1 MVKQSIQWQPM
12 VFFVAKGGPNACGS
26 GCSEW
31 IAAEGHFDR
40 GAEQRLRDFLGSVE
54 GRNLPIFFNSRGGYA
69 REAQLIGLILRARRM
84 AAGIGRT
91 IPDGCRGAVATDASC
106 RRVLQSGRESK
117 AQLRTTDAQCSSACV
132 YAFIGAS
139 TRRVSIDARIGI
151 HGNRIDPKMLGAEVA
166 PKIEDLHLSL
176 KRFLL
181 DMGIDPGLVD
191 AAAKVRADRVRYL
204 TRDEIAKFG
213 IEIPTS
219 YQTHWMPHR
228 DPSGQRFVLKSIT
241 QSKGADGKEFRTTN
255 VRLWCAGP
263 GFGVW
268 FGYQR
273 EVPTNEVD
281 VATSIRVAAGGREF
295 MLGLGTKGPN
305 DYRSAIADREFLQA
319 AIAVP
324 DILITETFSPQNAA
338 SWSRQVKLS
347 TDGLAKALDEGQT
360 DCSWPKFLSPVG
372 AGIGQRAL
380 GHDPSAPVL
389 VPRHRP

>member
-1 MVKQSIQWQPM
+1 M
-12 VFFVAKGGPNACGS
+12 
-26 GCSEW
+26 
-31 IAAEGHFDR
+31 
-40 GAEQRLRDFLGSVE
+40 
-54 GRNLPIFFNSRGGYA
+54 
-69 REAQLIGLILRARRM
+69 IGLILRARRM
-84 AAGIGRT
+84 AAGIGQT
-91 IPDGCRGAVATDASC
+91 IPDGCRGAVATDESC
-106 RRVLQSGRESK
+106 RRVLQPGRESK

-139 TRRVSIDARIGI
+139 TRRVPIDARIGI
-151 HGNRIDPKMLGAEVA
+151 HENRIDPKMLGAEEA

-176 KRFLL
+176 KRYLL

-191 AAAKVRADRVRYL
+191 AAAKVRPDRVRYL

-213 IEIPTS
+213 IEIQSS
-219 YQTHWMPHR
+219 YETRWMPYR

-255 VRLWCAGP
+255 IHLSCAGP
-263 GFGVW
+263 AGFGVW

-295 MLGLGTKGPN
+295 VLGLRRKGPN

-324 DILITETFSPQNAA
+324 NIVITETFSPHDAEN
-338 SWSRQVKLS
+338 WSRQVKLS
-347 TDGLAKALDEGQT
+347 TDGLAKALDEVPT
-360 DCSWPKFLSPVG
+360 DCSWPRFLSPVG
-372 AGIGQRAL
+372 AGIGQ
-380 GHDPSAPVL
+380 
-389 VPRHRP
+389 